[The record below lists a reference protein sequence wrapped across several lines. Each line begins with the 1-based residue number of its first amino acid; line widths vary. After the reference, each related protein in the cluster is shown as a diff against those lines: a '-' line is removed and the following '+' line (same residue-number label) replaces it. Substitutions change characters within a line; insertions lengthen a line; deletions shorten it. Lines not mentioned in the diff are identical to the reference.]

1 MGLAAEGLHE
11 AEERDEDARQERADH
26 DAVAQAQHSVSAS
39 IFTLFLVRV
48 IRLIE
53 PE

>member
-1 MGLAAEGLHE
+1 MGLSAEGLQE
-11 AEERDEDARQERADH
+11 TEKGDEDARQEHADH

>member
-1 MGLAAEGLHE
+1 MAPAPEGLPE
-11 AEERDEDARQERADH
+11 TEKGAEDAPQEHADH
-26 DAVAQAQHSVSAS
+26 DAIAQAQHSATAS